1 MIALFELPPWLP
13 PGGSYPAKLGGTPPP
28 NRAFS
33 LLVFIM
39 VRVIIG
45 KYRPQDAHYGLYK
58 DNLPS
63 GDIIV
68 IRRKVGEPT
77 DYVHPNSRKVTLHRQ
92 NFALASKHY
101 SHLTSIQKREL
112 RYLTEEVSTIGGRS
126 KSVNKVLQGRELFI
140 SKDIHSLDEKHVHI
154 PSYLQI
160 CIQLTDQDL
169 NPLAGEIALYYQIN
183 GDWGIIARRLLSE
196 SYWLFPIVPM
206 KRPLYHPIGEAYGYY
221 DPEDPE
227 TTYLTQK
234 ELMLYHYHKLMPRP
248 TISSEI
254 LRPNGEGDLTE
265 ILRTYP
271 FNYPYHWELVDEE
284 VPDDDETYLWNSG
297 YPGYETDLYTLQ
309 APTPETYDI
318 KQVTIHARLKAK
330 GFYIYRLEPKLMLK
344 THDQIFWQASEEL
357 KNWWKDY
364 SWSSDK
370 NPATNEPWTSEEL
383 TDLQAGISLDC
394 LYGFRRDAS
403 SHCTQLYAEVEYYA
417 PL

>member
-1 MIALFELPPWLP
+1 MIAVSELPPWLP
-13 PGGSYPAKLGGTPPP
+13 RGGSYPAKLGGIHPP
-28 NRAFS
+28 NRAFG

-39 VRVIIG
+39 VRVNVG
-45 KYRPQDAHYGLYK
+45 QHRAQDAHYGFYK
-58 DNLPS
+58 DDLPS

-77 DYVHPNSRKVTLHRQ
+77 DFLHPNSRKVRLHRQ

-112 RYLTEEVSTIGGRS
+112 RYVTEEVSTIGGRS

-154 PSYLQI
+154 PSFLQI

-183 GDWGIIARRLLSE
+183 GDWGSIDRRLLSE

-248 TISSEI
+248 TIGSEI
-254 LRPNGEGDLTE
+254 LRPNAQGDLRE
-265 ILRTYP
+265 ITFTYP
-271 FNYPYHWELVDEE
+271 YNYPNHWELVDEE
-284 VPDDDETYLWNSG
+284 VPDEFETILARRLS
-297 YPGYETDLYTLQ
+297 PGYQRDLFTLES
-309 APTPETYDI
+309 PTPETYDI
-318 KQVTIHARLKAK
+318 KQVTVYARLS
-330 GFYIYRLEPKLMLK
+330 GGGWYVGSLNPKLLLK
-344 THDQIFWQASEEL
+344 THDQIFEHIFEDL
-357 KNWWKDY
+357 KDWWVTT
-364 SWSSDK
+364 SWSWET
-370 NPATNEPWTSEEL
+370 NPATNKPWTPQDII
-383 TDLQAGISLDC
+383 DLQIGISLRGDW
-394 LYGFRRDAS
+394 GFRRDATS
-403 SHCTQLYAEVEYYA
+403 SCTQLYAEVEYYA